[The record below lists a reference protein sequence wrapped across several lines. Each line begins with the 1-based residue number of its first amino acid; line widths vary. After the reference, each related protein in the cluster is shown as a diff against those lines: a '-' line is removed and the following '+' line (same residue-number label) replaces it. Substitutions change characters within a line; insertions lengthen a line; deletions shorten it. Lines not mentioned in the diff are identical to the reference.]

1 MSEESN
7 NEEKLSNALSDFP
20 YSFKTTSK
28 ALDIKG
34 DFEKYAGKEV
44 SIAGRIMAIRKA
56 GKLVFID
63 ILDQSGKIQGYFDY
77 NIIQERFENL
87 KTFNMGDIIGI
98 TGNVFKTNP
107 GEISINANQ
116 FTLLAKAL
124 KVLPNKWKGVQD
136 TELRYRRRYLDLIMN
151 NDTRTTLA
159 NRSNIIKLIRGY
171 LDNIGFI
178 EFETPTIQPLY
189 GGADAEPFRT
199 FVNTLNEEDYLR
211 ISNELYLKRLL
222 IGGFEKIYE
231 VYKAFRNEDID
242 TTHSPEFT
250 MLEAYQA
257 YVDYEEMMR
266 IAENMLESVTLSMF
280 NSTTI
285 KFQEKE
291 ISMKAPFK
299 RIKYVDSINE
309 VLGLDILSLSE
320 DELFSVAEKNG
331 IRFDK
336 GKRFRAHAYDKLFE
350 TLVQPK
356 LNQPTFATD
365 FPKETSPLTRPK
377 RGDSRLVERFELYIS
392 GMEIANA
399 YSELN
404 NPIIQKRNFE
414 EEEKKAKIGDK
425 EAEPLDMD
433 FIEAMEYGMPPAGGI
448 GIGIDR
454 LVMIL
459 TGHAS
464 IKEVI
469 AFPMEKRE
477 RKEKTQEKKDA
488 IQKI

>member
-1 MSEESN
+1 
-7 NEEKLSNALSDFP
+7 
-20 YSFKTTSK
+20 
-28 ALDIKG
+28 
-34 DFEKYAGKEV
+34 
-44 SIAGRIMAIRKA
+44 
-56 GKLVFID
+56 
-63 ILDQSGKIQGYFDY
+63 
-77 NIIQERFENL
+77 
-87 KTFNMGDIIGI
+87 
-98 TGNVFKTNP
+98 
-107 GEISINANQ
+107 
-116 FTLLAKAL
+116 
-124 KVLPNKWKGVQD
+124 
-136 TELRYRRRYLDLIMN
+136 MN